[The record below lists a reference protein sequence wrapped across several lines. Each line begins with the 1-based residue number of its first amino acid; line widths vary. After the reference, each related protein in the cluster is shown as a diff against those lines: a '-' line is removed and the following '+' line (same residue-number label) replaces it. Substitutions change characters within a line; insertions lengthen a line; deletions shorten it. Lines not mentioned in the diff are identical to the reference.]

1 MKSISIKKVLPIIF
15 AISFMAGCS
24 STDTKGDSGTDES
37 GSASTSGA
45 DTSGDMSSDASSAA
59 DSTLGQVVYF
69 EFDQAVILP
78 EGRALLNAHAEKIK
92 ANGGAKVVLEGH
104 ADERGTREYNLAL
117 GERRAQAVQSYLAI
131 QGVSNGQLE
140 TVSYGE
146 EKPVAEGA
154 TESSWSQNRRVELRY

>member
-24 STDTKGDSGTDES
+24 STDTKGEGGTDEG
-37 GSASTSGA
+37 GSASTAPAEGTGEMTTEGGA
-45 DTSGDMSSDASSAA
+45 GSE
-59 DSTLGQVVYF
+59 TLGQVVYF

-146 EKPVAEGA
+146 EKPVAEGSME
-154 TESSWSQNRRVELRY
+154 TSWSQNRRVELRY